1 MIPEDPKTPKTPKTM
16 KTACKFLSLLLFTA
30 LLFIGN
36 LYIGGVHLPWRD
48 VTHALLGTGEISTT
62 IEYIVLE
69 MRLMEAITA
78 LLGGAALAVSGLL
91 LQTAFRNPLAGPSI
105 LGINSGASLGVALVM
120 LLMGGAVTL
129 GAHVISGYLAVM
141 LGAFIGSLAVMAL
154 LLMLST
160 IVHND
165 LLLLIAGV
173 MLGYLASSVV
183 MLLNFTATAEGVQS
197 YVMWGMGTFGGVSSS
212 RMPLFSIVTL
222 VGLFLSLLLIKP
234 LNLLLLGDRYAQ
246 NLGLSLRRTRNHL
259 LIATGLLV
267 AVVTAYC
274 GPIAFIG
281 LAVPHM
287 ARWVWRTDQHA
298 VLMPG
303 VMLVGADVA
312 LSCSLVS
319 QLPAHGAIPI
329 NALTPVIGAPVIIYV
344 IIRNRH

>member
-1 MIPEDPKTPKTPKTM
+1 M
-16 KTACKFLSLLLFTA
+16 KAGWKFIALVVLTAALFV
-30 LLFIGN
+30 GN
-36 LYIGGVHLPWRD
+36 LYVGGIRLPWTD
-48 VTHALLGTGEISTT
+48 VTNALLGRGAINPTT
-62 IEYIVLE
+62 QYIVMG

-78 LLGGAALAVSGLL
+78 LLAGAALAVSGLL

-120 LLMGGAVTL
+120 LLLGGAVTL
-129 GAHVISGYLAVM
+129 GNHVISGYLAVM
-141 LGAFIGSLAVMAL
+141 LGAFIGSLAVMGL

-160 IVHND
+160 VVHSD

-183 MLLNFTATAEGVQS
+183 MLLNFAATAEGVQS
-197 YVMWGMGTFGGVSSS
+197 YVMWGMGTFGGVSTS
-212 RMPLFSIVTL
+212 RMPLFAIVSL
-222 VGLFLSLLLIKP
+222 IGLFISLLLIKP
-234 LNLLLLGDRYAQ
+234 LDLLLLGDRYAQ
-246 NLGLSLRRTRNHL
+246 NLGLNLTRTRNHL

-274 GPIAFIG
+274 GPISFIG

-298 VLMPG
+298 ILMPG

-312 LSCSLVS
+312 LACSFVS
-319 QLPAHGAIPI
+319 QLPTHGAIPI

-344 IIRNRH
+344 IIRNRK